1 MLTTP
6 FVPKRLAGKN
16 ESTELLR
23 LVVFNVADYWLG
35 MPISSV
41 IKVIPCPP
49 MVSNNN
55 QGISMIRIGHH
66 SITVVDLYFRFN
78 KQTIPDPQF
87 LILTFTSRR
96 EVFAIPTDRVPGM
109 VEVPLE
115 SIVPLPPSYRQVDAL
130 GLASHIAVVEQEE
143 EVFSIYLLEVGSFEF
158 DGLL

>member
-16 ESTELLR
+16 EATELLR
-23 LVVFNVADYWLG
+23 LVVFNAAEYWLG

-41 IKVIPCPP
+41 IKVVPCPTII
-49 MVSNNN
+49 SNNN
-55 QGISMIRIGHH
+55 QGIGMIRMGHH

-78 KQTIPDPQF
+78 QQPIASPQF
-87 LILTFTSRR
+87 LILTFTARR

-115 SIVPLPPSYRQVDAL
+115 SIVPLPPSYRKVDAL
-130 GLASHIAVVEQEE
+130 GLASHMAVVEQEE
-143 EVFSIYLLEVGSFEF
+143 EVFSIYLLELGNFEF
-158 DGLL
+158 N